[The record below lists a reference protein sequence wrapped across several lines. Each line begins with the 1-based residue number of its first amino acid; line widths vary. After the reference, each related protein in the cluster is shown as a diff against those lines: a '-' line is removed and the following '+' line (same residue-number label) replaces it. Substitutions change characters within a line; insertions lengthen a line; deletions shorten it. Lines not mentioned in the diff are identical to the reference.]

1 VKPERQVLLS
11 ASMTGRAHGPAC
23 ICLHDLLDAARR
35 IKLIPAFAG
44 VTWDADGAF
53 KRSVA
58 IRAAVI
64 A

>member
-1 VKPERQVLLS
+1 
-11 ASMTGRAHGPAC
+11 MTGRAHGPAC